1 MIKLIIFDLWQTL
14 AYRDVEKGSTTQML
28 EQTWSSLPKKDF
40 VKIFE
45 NSVQTQKRS
54 NKYEAYENLCK
65 NMGLQTTKDNID
77 LLMNIRDYAESK
89 AKEYPH
95 TIWMLSQLK
104 KLWYKI
110 WLLSNS
116 SIFAIEILKEKTKIL
131 DYIDYPLFSF
141 EVGTIKPD
149 LAFFEKMLEITGYK
163 PEEAIM
169 VWDKLDDDVIPPRE
183 LGMNAILFENYEQ
196 LKSDFASF
204 WIVLEKLISKFMQM
218 R

>member
-1 MIKLIIFDLWQTL
+1 MIKLIIFDLRKTL
-14 AYRDVEKGSTTQML
+14 AYRDVEKSSTTQML

-45 NSVQTQKRS
+45 NSVQTKKRT

-65 NMGLQTTKDNID
+65 NMGLPMTKDNVN
-77 LLMNIRDYAESK
+77 LLMNIRDYAESQSK
-89 AKEYPH
+89 LYLY
-95 TIWMLSQLK
+95 TIPMLKQLR

-116 SIFAIEILKEKTKIL
+116 SIFAVEVLKRKTNLL

-163 PEEAIM
+163 PEEVIM
-169 VWDKLDDDVIPPRE
+169 VWDKLHDDVLPPRE

-204 WIVLEKLISKFMQM
+204 GIILE
-218 R
+218 

>member
-14 AYRDVEKGSTTQML
+14 AYRDEEKDSITQML
-28 EQTWSSLPKKDF
+28 EQTWLSIPKKDF

-45 NSVQTQKRS
+45 NSIQTQKRS

-89 AKEYPH
+89 TKEYPH

-204 WIVLEKLISKFMQM
+204 WIVLE
-218 R
+218 

>member
-1 MIKLIIFDLWQTL
+1 MIKLIIFDLRKTL
-14 AYRDVEKGSTTQML
+14 AYRDVEKSSTTQML

-45 NSVQTQKRS
+45 NSVQTKKRT

-65 NMGLQTTKDNID
+65 NMGLPMTKDNVN
-77 LLMNIRDYAESK
+77 LLMNIRDYAESQSK
-89 AKEYPH
+89 LYLY
-95 TIWMLSQLK
+95 TIPMLKQLR

-116 SIFAIEILKEKTKIL
+116 SIFAVEVLKRKTNLL

-149 LAFFEKMLEITGYK
+149 LAFFEKMLEITACK

-169 VWDKLDDDVIPPRE
+169 VWDKLDDDVLPPRE
-183 LGMNAILFENYEQ
+183 LGMNSILFENYEQ

-204 WIVLEKLISKFMQM
+204 GIVLA
-218 R
+218 

>member
-28 EQTWSSLPKKDF
+28 EQTWLSIPKKDF

-45 NSVQTQKRS
+45 NSLQTKKRS

-204 WIVLEKLISKFMQM
+204 WIVLE
-218 R
+218 

>member
-1 MIKLIIFDLWQTL
+1 MIKLIIFDLRKTL
-14 AYRDVEKGSTTQML
+14 AYRDVEKSSTTQML

-45 NSVQTQKRS
+45 NSVQTKKRT

-65 NMGLQTTKDNID
+65 NMGLPMTKDNVN
-77 LLMNIRDYAESK
+77 LLMNIRDYAESQSK
-89 AKEYPH
+89 LYLY
-95 TIWMLSQLK
+95 TIPMLKQLR

-116 SIFAIEILKEKTKIL
+116 SIFAVEVLKRKTNLL

-163 PEEAIM
+163 PEEVIM
-169 VWDKLDDDVIPPRE
+169 VWDKLHDDVLPPRE

-204 WIVLEKLISKFMQM
+204 GIVLA
-218 R
+218 

>member
-204 WIVLEKLISKFMQM
+204 WIVLE
-218 R
+218 

>member
-1 MIKLIIFDLWQTL
+1 MIKLIIFDLRKTL
-14 AYRDVEKGSTTQML
+14 AYRDVEKSSTTQML

-45 NSVQTQKRS
+45 NSVQTKKRT

-65 NMGLQTTKDNID
+65 NMGLSITEDNVN
-77 LLMNIRDYAESK
+77 LLINIRDYAESQSK
-89 AKEYPH
+89 LYLY
-95 TIWMLSQLK
+95 TIPMLKQLR

-116 SIFAIEILKEKTKIL
+116 SIFAVEVLKRKTNLL

-149 LAFFEKMLEITGYK
+149 FAFFEKMLEITACT

-169 VWDKLDDDVIPPRE
+169 VWDKLNDDVFPPRE
-183 LGMNAILFENYEQ
+183 LEMNAILFENYEQ

-204 WIVLEKLISKFMQM
+204 GIVLA
-218 R
+218 

>member
-1 MIKLIIFDLWQTL
+1 MIKLIIFDLRKTL
-14 AYRDVEKGSTTQML
+14 AYRDVEKSSTTQIL
-28 EQTWSSLPKKDF
+28 EQTWASLPKKDF

-45 NSVQTQKRS
+45 NSVQTKKRT

-65 NMGLQTTKDNID
+65 NMGLPMTKDNMN
-77 LLMNIRDYAESK
+77 LLINIRDYAESQSK
-89 AKEYPH
+89 LYLH
-95 TIWMLSQLK
+95 TIPMLKQLR

-116 SIFAIEILKEKTKIL
+116 SIFAVEVLKRKTNLL

-149 LAFFEKMLEITGYK
+149 LAFFEKMLEITACK
-163 PEEAIM
+163 PEEVIM
-169 VWDKLDDDVIPPRE
+169 VWDKLHDDVLPPRE
-183 LGMNAILFENYEQ
+183 LGMNSILFENYEQ

-204 WIVLEKLISKFMQM
+204 GIVLE
-218 R
+218 

>member
-14 AYRDVEKGSTTQML
+14 AYRDEEKDSITQML
-28 EQTWSSLPKKDF
+28 EQTWLSIPKKDF

-45 NSVQTQKRS
+45 NSIQTQKRS

-89 AKEYPH
+89 TKEYPH

-204 WIVLEKLISKFMQM
+204 WIVLD
-218 R
+218 

>member
-1 MIKLIIFDLWQTL
+1 MIKLIIFDLRKTL
-14 AYRDVEKGSTTQML
+14 AYRDVEKSSTTQML
-28 EQTWSSLPKKDF
+28 EQTWASLPKKDF

-45 NSVQTQKRS
+45 NSVQTKKRT

-65 NMGLQTTKDNID
+65 NMGLPMTKDNMN
-77 LLMNIRDYAESK
+77 LLINIRDYAESQSK
-89 AKEYPH
+89 LYLH
-95 TIWMLSQLK
+95 TIPMLKQLR

-116 SIFAIEILKEKTKIL
+116 SIFAVEVLKRKTNLL

-149 LAFFEKMLEITGYK
+149 LAFFEKMLEITACK
-163 PEEAIM
+163 PEEVIM
-169 VWDKLDDDVIPPRE
+169 VWDKLHDDVLPPRE
-183 LGMNAILFENYEQ
+183 LGMNSILFENYEQ

-204 WIVLEKLISKFMQM
+204 GIVLE
-218 R
+218 

>member
-1 MIKLIIFDLWQTL
+1 MIKLIIFDLRKTL
-14 AYRDVEKGSTTQML
+14 AYRDVEKSSTTQML
-28 EQTWSSLPKKDF
+28 EQTGSSLPKKDF

-45 NSVQTQKRS
+45 NSVQTKKRT

-65 NMGLQTTKDNID
+65 NMGLPMTKDNVN
-77 LLMNIRDYAESK
+77 LLMNIRDYAESQSK
-89 AKEYPH
+89 LYLY
-95 TIWMLSQLK
+95 TIPMLKQLR
-104 KLWYKI
+104 KLGYKI
-110 WLLSNS
+110 GLLSNS
-116 SIFAIEILKEKTKIL
+116 SIFAVEVLKRKTNLL

-163 PEEAIM
+163 PEEVIM
-169 VWDKLDDDVIPPRE
+169 VGDKLHDDVLPPRE

-204 WIVLEKLISKFMQM
+204 GIVLA
-218 R
+218 

>member
-14 AYRDVEKGSTTQML
+14 AYRDEEKDSIIQML
-28 EQTWSSLPKKDF
+28 EKTWSSLPEKDF

-45 NSVQTQKRS
+45 NSVQTKKRT

-65 NMGLQTTKDNID
+65 NMGLSITEDNVN
-77 LLMNIRDYAESK
+77 LLTNIRDYAKSQSK
-89 AKEYPH
+89 LYLH
-95 TIWMLSQLK
+95 TIPMLKQLR

-116 SIFAIEILKEKTKIL
+116 SIFAVEVLKRKTNLL

-141 EVGTIKPD
+141 ELGTIKPD
-149 LAFFEKMLEITGYK
+149 LAFFEKMLEITACK

-169 VWDKLDDDVIPPRE
+169 VWDKLDDDVLPPRE

-204 WIVLEKLISKFMQM
+204 GIVLA
-218 R
+218 

>member
-1 MIKLIIFDLWQTL
+1 MIKLIIFDLRKTL
-14 AYRDVEKGSTTQML
+14 AYRDVEKSSTTQML
-28 EQTWSSLPKKDF
+28 EQTWASLPKKDF

-45 NSVQTQKRS
+45 NSVQTKKRT

-65 NMGLQTTKDNID
+65 NMGLPMTKDNMN
-77 LLMNIRDYAESK
+77 LLINIRDYAESQSK
-89 AKEYPH
+89 LYLH
-95 TIWMLSQLK
+95 TIPMLKQLR

-116 SIFAIEILKEKTKIL
+116 SIFAVEVLKRKTNLL

-149 LAFFEKMLEITGYK
+149 LAFFEKMLEITACK

-169 VWDKLDDDVIPPRE
+169 VWDKLDDDVLPPRE

-204 WIVLEKLISKFMQM
+204 GIILA
-218 R
+218 

>member
-1 MIKLIIFDLWQTL
+1 MIKLIIFDLRKTL
-14 AYRDVEKGSTTQML
+14 AYRDVEKSSTTQML
-28 EQTWSSLPKKDF
+28 EQTWASLPKKDF

-45 NSVQTQKRS
+45 NSVQTKKRT

-65 NMGLQTTKDNID
+65 NMGLSITEDNVN
-77 LLMNIRDYAESK
+77 LLINIRDYAESQSK
-89 AKEYPH
+89 LYLH
-95 TIWMLSQLK
+95 TIPMLKQLR

-116 SIFAIEILKEKTKIL
+116 SIFAVEVLKRKTNLL

-149 LAFFEKMLEITGYK
+149 LAFFEKMLEITACK

-169 VWDKLDDDVIPPRE
+169 VWDKLDDDVLPPRE
-183 LGMNAILFENYEQ
+183 LGMNSILFENYEQ

-204 WIVLEKLISKFMQM
+204 GIVLA
-218 R
+218 